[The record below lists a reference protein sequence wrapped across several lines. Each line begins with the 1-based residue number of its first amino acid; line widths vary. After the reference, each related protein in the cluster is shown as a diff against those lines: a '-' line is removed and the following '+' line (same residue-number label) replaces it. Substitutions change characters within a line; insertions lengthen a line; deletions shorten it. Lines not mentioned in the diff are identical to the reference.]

1 VTTTTGL
8 LRWAESKRQLLPRLA
23 QFWQA
28 SDSRYVE
35 PFAGSACL
43 FFHLQPREA
52 VLGDLN
58 TDLMATYRT
67 VRSSPDAVAARLSE
81 MPSADEAFYYKMRD
95 EVTSPLSAPDRAARF
110 IYLNRYCFNGLYR
123 TDLNGHFNV
132 PFGGDRTGLLPSRS
146 QLRKIAYRLRGQTL
160 VNGDFGSTLRHVRQG
175 DFVYLDPPYWVE
187 GRRVFREYSSSV
199 FAEGDLKRLKRWLT
213 HLKER
218 GIAFVLSYA
227 HYRRARLLGR

>member
-1 VTTTTGL
+1 MGFRGSWANTHRATCRFHLPRGRLRPQPRLTPWEVQTVTTTTGL

-81 MPSADEAFYYKMRD
+81 MPSADEAFYYKMSD
-95 EVTSPLSAPDRAARF
+95 EVTSPLSAPDRA
-110 IYLNRYCFNGLYR
+110 
-123 TDLNGHFNV
+123 
-132 PFGGDRTGLLPSRS
+132 
-146 QLRKIAYRLRGQTL
+146 
-160 VNGDFGSTLRHVRQG
+160 
-175 DFVYLDPPYWVE
+175 
-187 GRRVFREYSSSV
+187 
-199 FAEGDLKRLKRWLT
+199 
-213 HLKER
+213 
-218 GIAFVLSYA
+218 
-227 HYRRARLLGR
+227 